1 MKQSKKQSLTETVIS
16 TFIGLAVSLI
26 TQIVVFPLYDMEV
39 SFNQNIQIT
48 IIFTV
53 VSIARGYLVRRYFN
67 KKNICKSKIIY

>member
-1 MKQSKKQSLTETVIS
+1 MKQTKKQSLTETVIS

-26 TQIVVFPLYDMEV
+26 TQIVVFPLYGMEV

-53 VSIARGYLVRRYFN
+53 VSIARGYFVRRYFN
-67 KKNICKSKIIY
+67 KK

>member
-1 MKQSKKQSLTETVIS
+1 MKQSKKQSLKETVIS

-26 TQIVVFPLYDMEV
+26 TQIVIFPLYGMQV

-53 VSIARGYLVRRYFN
+53 VSILRGYLVRRYFN
-67 KKNICKSKIIY
+67 KKQ

>member
-1 MKQSKKQSLTETVIS
+1 MSQTKKQSLKETIIS

-26 TQIVVFPLYDMEV
+26 TQILIFPLYGLEV

-53 VSIARGYLVRRYFN
+53 VSILRGYLIRRFFN
-67 KKNICKSKIIY
+67 KKHK

>member
-1 MKQSKKQSLTETVIS
+1 MKQSKKQSLKETVIS

-26 TQIVVFPLYDMEV
+26 TQIVVFPLYDLEV

-53 VSIARGYLVRRYFN
+53 VSILRGYLVRRYFN
-67 KKNICKSKIIY
+67 NLKR

>member
-1 MKQSKKQSLTETVIS
+1 MQSKKQSLKETVIS

-26 TQIVVFPLYDMEV
+26 TQIVIFPLYGMQV

-67 KKNICKSKIIY
+67 KKIK

>member
-1 MKQSKKQSLTETVIS
+1 MIQSKKQSLTETVIS

-26 TQIVVFPLYDMEV
+26 TQIVVFPLYGMEV

-67 KKNICKSKIIY
+67 KKILANQK

>member
-1 MKQSKKQSLTETVIS
+1 MKQSKKQSLKETVIS

-26 TQIVVFPLYDMEV
+26 TQIVVFPLYGMEV

-53 VSIARGYLVRRYFN
+53 VSIARGYFVRRYFN
-67 KKNICKSKIIY
+67 KK

>member
-26 TQIVVFPLYDMEV
+26 TQIVVFPLYGMEV

-48 IIFTV
+48 IIFTF

-67 KKNICKSKIIY
+67 NIKK

>member
-1 MKQSKKQSLTETVIS
+1 MTQSKKQSLTETVIS

-26 TQIVVFPLYDMEV
+26 TQIVVFPIYDMEV

-53 VSIARGYLVRRYFN
+53 VSIVRGYFVRRYFN
-67 KKNICKSKIIY
+67 KK

>member
-1 MKQSKKQSLTETVIS
+1 MKQSKKQSLKETVIS

-26 TQIVVFPLYDMEV
+26 TQILVFPLYGMEV

-53 VSIARGYLVRRYFN
+53 VSVARGYFVRRYFN
-67 KKNICKSKIIY
+67 KK

>member
-1 MKQSKKQSLTETVIS
+1 MQSKKQSLKETVIS

-26 TQIVVFPLYDMEV
+26 TQIVVFPLYGMQV

-53 VSIARGYLVRRYFN
+53 VSIARGYFVRRYFN
-67 KKNICKSKIIY
+67 KKVR

>member
-1 MKQSKKQSLTETVIS
+1 MAQNKKQSLTETIIS

-26 TQIVVFPLYDMEV
+26 TQIVVFPLYNLDV

-48 IIFTV
+48 IIFTI

-67 KKNICKSKIIY
+67 KKHN

>member
-1 MKQSKKQSLTETVIS
+1 MNQSKKQSLTETVIS

-26 TQIVVFPLYDMEV
+26 TQIVVFPLYGMEV

-67 KKNICKSKIIY
+67 KKLFANQK